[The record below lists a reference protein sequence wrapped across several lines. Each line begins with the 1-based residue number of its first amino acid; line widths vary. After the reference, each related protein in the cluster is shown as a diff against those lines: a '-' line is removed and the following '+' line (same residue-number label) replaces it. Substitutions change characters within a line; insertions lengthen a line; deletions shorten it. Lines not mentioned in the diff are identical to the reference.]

1 MPSPFR
7 SPETPEARVL
17 GRNDSKNPSTTCKGL
32 TSSGRPCRRA
42 LAAGGSSP
50 QSRRQSGV
58 AALQSNGQLDDADFF
73 CWQHKSQ
80 AQQGASQNPQAPN
93 GNLAE
98 KQTTAHGPIQRT
110 SIDTLVQRLGI
121 DDVPDDTRRKTK
133 TKKEPKPPK
142 RTETCDFAAATPRPQ
157 KPQGALNYFEKPPPR
172 PKKKSGFWDSL
183 CCVSKGGDD
192 DYVEVVRHRKR
203 TGQVPSYHTTTNPTP
218 SSTRPPSNRPSRR
231 PSDTSTPPRRPH
243 AAGLRGRP
251 VPQKRASSNT
261 QTEDLL
267 RLLPPHLGPQTTS
280 TLLAELVKPISPA
293 DEEGYIY
300 IFWLT
305 PQSRQSPDQSAARS
319 LLSPEKSRP
328 KHERRVSDV
337 MIEFSFDGSERE
349 TRGKKTI
356 MLKIGRANNVARRMN
371 EWQRQCGYALNLV
384 RWYPYVPSSATPS
397 PQPSPSRPPPESSQ
411 PSGSRRDSGMVRKVP
426 FVKRVERLIHL
437 ELQEQQVKRQCDTCG
452 KEHREWFEVEAT
464 QAGVRAVDDCV
475 KRWVNW
481 AERENAR
488 GRGALGK
495 GTSL

>member
-1 MPSPFR
+1 MPSPFL
-7 SPETPEARVL
+7 SSDTPEARIL

-42 LAAGGSSP
+42 LAIGGTSP
-50 QSRRQSGV
+50 TSRRQSRV
-58 AALQSNGQLDDADFF
+58 ATSQDNDQLEDADFY

-80 AQQGASQNPQAPN
+80 SQQVPSQNPQVPEKKR
-93 GNLAE
+93 AE
-98 KQTTAHGPIQRT
+98 KQTTDHGPLPRT

-121 DDVPDDTRRKTK
+121 DDVPDDNRRKTK
-133 TKKEPKPPK
+133 TKEPKPPK
-142 RTETCDFAAATPRPQ
+142 RTETRDFVKPSYHPQRPQ
-157 KPQGALNYFEKPPPR
+157 EAPEGFGKPPRR
-172 PKKKSGFWDSL
+172 PKKKLGFWDSL
-183 CCVSKGGDD
+183 CCMSNSGDD
-192 DYVEVVRHRKR
+192 DYVEVVRHRRR
-203 TGQVPSYHTTTNPTP
+203 TEQALSYPTATNPAP
-218 SSTRPPSNRPSRR
+218 SSAGAPSGELSGRPLGPSTRPYSAE
-231 PSDTSTPPRRPH
+231 PPV
-243 AAGLRGRP
+243 RP
-251 VPQKRASSNT
+251 VAQKRTSSNT

-267 RLLPPHLGPQTTS
+267 RLLPPHLTPQTTS
-280 TLLAELVKPISPA
+280 TLLAELVKPISQA

-305 PQSRQSPDQSAARS
+305 PQSKQSPNQSAARS
-319 LLSPEKSRP
+319 LFSPEKSRP
-328 KHERRVSDV
+328 RNERRVSDV
-337 MIEFSFDGSERE
+337 MTEFSFDGSERE

-411 PSGSRRDSGMVRKVP
+411 PSSSRRESGAVKKVP

-475 KRWVNW
+475 KRWVTW
-481 AERENAR
+481 AERENAKR
-488 GRGALGK
+488 
-495 GTSL
+495 

>member
-7 SPETPEARVL
+7 SPDTPEARNL

-42 LAAGGSSP
+42 LAAGGSSSP
-50 QSRRQSGV
+50 SRRQSGV
-58 AALQSNGQLDDADFF
+58 AAFQSNGQLDDADLF

-80 AQQGASQNPQAPN
+80 SQQGAPKNPQVPN
-93 GNLAE
+93 GKLAE
-98 KQTTAHGPIQRT
+98 KQTEGYGPTQRT

-121 DDVPDDTRRKTK
+121 DDVPDDARRKTK

-142 RTETCDFAAATPRPQ
+142 RTETRDFAGASPHPQ
-157 KPQGALNYFEKPPPR
+157 RPQGAPNDLEKPSQRPR
-172 PKKKSGFWDSL
+172 KKTGFWDSL
-183 CCVSKGGDD
+183 CCVSNGGDD

-203 TGQVPSYHTTTNPTP
+203 TGQVPSYHTATNPPP
-218 SSTRPPSNRPSRR
+218 SSTRPPSTR
-231 PSDTSTPPRRPH
+231 PPRRPSGPS
-243 AAGLRGRP
+243 APPRRP
-251 VPQKRASSNT
+251 DATEMPGKPVTQKHASSNT

-267 RLLPPHLGPQTTS
+267 RLLPPHLAPQTTS
-280 TLLAELVKPISPA
+280 TLLAELVKPISPT

-305 PQSRQSPDQSAARS
+305 PQSKQSPDQSAARS
-319 LLSPEKSRP
+319 LLSPGKSRP

-337 MIEFSFDGSERE
+337 MTEFSFDGSERE

-384 RWYPYVPSSATPS
+384 RWYPYVPSSTTPS

-411 PSGSRRDSGMVRKVP
+411 PSGSRRESGVVKKVT

-437 ELQEQQVKRQCDTCG
+437 ELHEQQVKRQCDTCG

-464 QAGVRAVDDCV
+464 EAGVRAVDDCV
-475 KRWVNW
+475 KRWVSW
-481 AERENAR
+481 AERENVKR
-488 GRGALGK
+488 
-495 GTSL
+495 